1 MMKTK
6 WQLMALIAVSILS
19 ACSGG
24 KTENSDEKV
33 EEKQKVKLASVS
45 ERPVEQTREYTATVE
60 AETINNIA
68 PSSPVRISTIFVEVG
83 DRVSKGQ
90 KLVQMD
96 AANLTQLK
104 LQLDN
109 QQAEF
114 NRVDELYKV
123 GGASKSEWEASKMT
137 LDVRETSYKNMLEN
151 TALLSPINGIVTAR
165 NYHSGDMYSGAAPV
179 LTVEQIMPVKLMINV
194 SETYFTQVKKGQ
206 SVKIKVDVYGD
217 EEFEGTVNLV
227 YPTINA
233 ATRTFPV
240 EVRVANSDM
249 KVRPGMFARV
259 TLNFGSMDHVVV
271 PDLSVQKQAGSGER
285 YVFVY
290 KDGKV
295 HRKIVEL
302 GRRMGEEYELI
313 SGVENHSQVVIAGQ
327 SRLLDG
333 MEVEVER

>member
-6 WQLMALIAVSILS
+6 LQLMALIVVSMLS

-24 KTENSDEKV
+24 KNENSTEKV
-33 EEKQKVKLASVS
+33 EEKPTVKLALVT
-45 ERPVEQTREYTATVE
+45 ERPVEQTQEYTATVE
-60 AETINNIA
+60 AEVTNNIA
-68 PSSPVRISTIFVEVG
+68 PSSPVRIETIFVEVG
-83 DRVSKGQ
+83 DRVTKGQ

-96 AANLTQLK
+96 AANLKQLK

-109 QQAEF
+109 QQTEF
-114 NRVDELYKV
+114 NRIDELYKV

-151 TALLSPINGIVTAR
+151 TALLSPINGVVTAR
-165 NYHSGDMYSGAAPV
+165 NYDNGDMYSGAAPV

-194 SETYFTQVKKGQ
+194 SEIYFTKVKKGQ
-206 SVKIKVDVYGD
+206 PVKIKVDVYGD

-227 YPTINA
+227 YPTINPT
-233 ATRTFPV
+233 TRTFPI
-240 EVRVANSDM
+240 EVRVANQDM
-249 KVRPGMFARV
+249 RVRPGMFARV
-259 TLNFGSMDHVVV
+259 TLNFGTLDHVVV
-271 PDLSVQKQAGSGER
+271 PDLSVEKQAGSGER

-295 HRKIVEL
+295 YRKVVDL

-313 SGVENHSQVVIAGQ
+313 SGVENNSQVVVAGQ

-333 MEVEVER
+333 IEVEVER

>member
-6 WQLMALIAVSILS
+6 LQFLALIAVSILS
-19 ACSGG
+19 ACSGS
-24 KTENSDEKV
+24 KNENTTETV
-33 EEKQKVKLASVS
+33 EEKAKVKLALVT
-45 ERPVEQTREYTATVE
+45 ERPVDQTQEYTATVE
-60 AETINNIA
+60 AEVVNNIA
-68 PSSPVRISTIFVEVG
+68 PSTPVRIERIFVEVG

-96 AANLTQLK
+96 ASNLKQLK

-109 QQAEF
+109 QQTEF

-151 TALLSPINGIVTAR
+151 TALLSPINGVVTAR
-165 NYHSGDMYSGAAPV
+165 NYDSGDMYAGGTPV

-194 SETYFTQVKKGQ
+194 SETYFTKVKKGQ
-206 SVKIKVDVYGD
+206 SVKIKVDVY
-217 EEFEGTVNLV
+217 ENEAFEGTINLV
-227 YPTINA
+227 YPTINPT
-233 ATRTFPV
+233 TRTFPV
-240 EVRVANSDM
+240 EVRVANRDM

-259 TLNFGSMDHVVV
+259 ELNFGTLNHVVV
-271 PDLSVQKQAGSGER
+271 PDLSVEKQAGSGER

-295 HRKIVEL
+295 YRKVIEL
-302 GRRMGEEYELI
+302 GRRMGDEYELI
-313 SGVENHSQVVIAGQ
+313 SGVENNSQVVIAGQ

-333 MEVEVER
+333 VEVEVER